1 MVSKV
6 LLRSGLARRVLLVLP
21 ASACLLWG
29 SAMAQ
34 TTVPG
39 KIPGEFA
46 ISPSGAATYRIPIEV
61 PPGVA
66 GMQPQL
72 ALSYNSQAGNGIMG
86 MGWSIEGLSAITRCP
101 KTMATD
107 GVRGGVNFNTEDRF
121 CLDGQRL
128 INVLGGLP

>member
-1 MVSKV
+1 MVLNV
-6 LLRSGLARRVLLVLP
+6 VLRSGFARRLFLALP
-21 ASACLLWG
+21 VSACVLWG
-29 SAMAQ
+29 AAVAQ

-46 ISPSGAATYRIPIEV
+46 VSPSGAATYSIPIEV

-66 GMQPQL
+66 DMQPQL

-107 GVRGGVNFNTEDRF
+107 GVRGGRW
-121 CLDGQRL
+121 GR
-128 INVLGGLP
+128 